1 MKAKS
6 GLPQPLPAASK
17 RMQVPVRDV
26 LSRAL
31 QFGSSENLQPPLDS
45 AFRSSVIKPPAD
57 ENCRYGEHG
66 IGEDSNRDCGHT
78 NLLPDKAECRG
89 GG

>member
-1 MKAKS
+1 MEAKRG
-6 GLPQPLPAASK
+6 GLFWSVACVYAD
-17 RMQVPVRDV
+17 RRRDI
-26 LSRAL
+26 LNRAL
-31 QFGSSENLQPPLDS
+31 QFGSGENLQPTLDS

-57 ENCRYGEHG
+57 DNCRCGEHG
-66 IGEDSNRDCGHT
+66 KGEDSNRDCGHT